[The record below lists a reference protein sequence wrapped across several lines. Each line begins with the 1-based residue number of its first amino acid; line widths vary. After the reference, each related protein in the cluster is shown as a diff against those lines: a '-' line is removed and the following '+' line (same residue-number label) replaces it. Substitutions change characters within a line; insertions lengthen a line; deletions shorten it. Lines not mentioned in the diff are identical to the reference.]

1 MDKRKW
7 LYDNLNYE
15 ILFLWLL
22 IQNTRWFD
30 DYNYVKVDNS
40 MIYEMIES
48 KPDIRE
54 LLCNENA

>member
-1 MDKRKW
+1 MKMDKRKW

-30 DYNYVKVDNS
+30 YYNYVKVDNS
-40 MIYEMIES
+40 MIYVMIES
-48 KPDIRE
+48 EPDIRE
-54 LLCNENA
+54 LIW

>member
-15 ILFLWLL
+15 ILFY

-40 MIYEMIES
+40 MIYAMIE
-48 KPDIRE
+48 K
-54 LLCNENA
+54 

>member
-54 LLCNENA
+54 LLCNKNA

>member
-30 DYNYVKVDNS
+30 YCNYVKVDNS
-40 MIYEMIES
+40 MIYVMIES
-48 KPDIRE
+48 EPDIRE
-54 LLCNENA
+54 LIW